1 LHVVPARTRPPTDDQ
16 PRDAILDAARDL
28 LAHDGPDSL
37 TVRRIA
43 DRAGCS
49 TMGLYTHF
57 GGKDGV
63 VDALFVEGF
72 RRLAETMSA
81 TPITDDPV
89 ADLRASC
96 GAYRRFALENP
107 THYLVMFERH
117 VPGFDARPESK
128 IEAFATLGL
137 LQDRVQRCLDA
148 GVIDAR
154 HGDAEEIAYSIW
166 AVGHGLMSLELHGI
180 GPRDDFEARYHAA
193 TATLYAGLT
202 HPPAPEIVRP

>member
-1 LHVVPARTRPPTDDQ
+1 LHLVPARTRPPTEAE
-16 PRDAILDAARDL
+16 PREAILDAARDL
-28 LAHDGPDSL
+28 LAHHGPDSL

-81 TPITDDPV
+81 TPITDDPL

-96 GAYRRFALENP
+96 RAYRRFALENP
-107 THYLVMFERH
+107 THYLVMFERY
-117 VPGFDARPESK
+117 VPGFEARPESK
-128 IEAFATLGL
+128 IEAFATLGM

-148 GVIDAR
+148 GVIDAG
-154 HGDAEEIAYSIW
+154 HGDAEEIAYSVW
-166 AVGHGLMSLELHGI
+166 ATGHGLMSLELHGI
-180 GPRDDFEARYHAA
+180 GPREDFEARFASA

-202 HPPAPEIVRP
+202 SPPTSKVTR